1 MGFATR
7 SRLKRTISI
16 EERRIRR
23 VRDAFGRCGYEIIM
37 NKKTTKG
44 SLPKSL
50 AFSRPHLV
58 RLVFNGFQKTESIDL
73 RLAMDLAVP
82 VTLSRFFGD
91 LAPVLR

>member
-1 MGFATR
+1 
-7 SRLKRTISI
+7 
-16 EERRIRR
+16 
-23 VRDAFGRCGYEIIM
+23 M